1 MHLEFARSAGRHGI
15 ADERARHVITDC
27 QWPIYAHD
35 DLEDAV
41 LFLGTDQFGVEL
53 EVVGVELADGSLR
66 VIHAMRMRRKYRARY
81 EELVRWYER

>member
-1 MHLEFARSAGRHGI
+1 
-15 ADERARHVITDC
+15 
-27 QWPIYAHD
+27 
-35 DLEDAV
+35 V
-41 LFLGTDQFGVEL
+41 LYLGTDQFGVEL